1 MHPQRMVCRPAPSL
15 ASMRHLFWGATR
27 GVVALVLLASTTA
40 TVPAALADELVVDDG
55 AGTVQ
60 VVGTWATS
68 TNGSGFV
75 GDGYRYRSAGDGSS
89 SLRWPFPGSA
99 DGSFE
104 VFARWSS
111 GPNRASNATYVI
123 KSSDGTKSV
132 SVNQRDGGGAWQSL
146 GTFHFAP
153 GADNGVSLSDKADGV
168 VVADAIRF
176 VGTPSGAAA
185 TASAPS
191 PAPAS
196 AASATSPAPA
206 ATPASA
212 AALAADPR
220 YFDQTHFRV
229 DRDAF
234 WDFFQKRGNLR
245 TFGFPVT
252 RDFVFLGCATQL
264 FQRAAMQQCPNQGVG
279 TLNLLD
285 DGLMPYTRFNGST
298 LPAPDPALIAGA
310 PLPSDPDYASKAIDF
325 VRANAPET
333 VDGEPVKFLTTFQS
347 SVRLEDAFPQG
358 GGDAGLLPLLN
369 LQLWGLP
376 TSKPAYDPNNHE
388 FIYQRFQRGV
398 MHYDRG
404 CQCTLGLLL
413 SDYLKALLTGE
424 RLPDDL
430 AAQAAASPLLRS
442 FASGHAPRDTTF
454 GDAFTAQAPLPAAVA
469 APAPA
474 APAPAP
480 AATAPAPA
488 ANAPAPA
495 ALVPPSAPLTVSSPD
510 YGMSVFLWGH
520 SNTTDRDL
528 KLVTDAGFHWQKTL
542 FQWRQIEG
550 NCKGCF
556 DWSEADR
563 VVKASAQAGVK
574 IIARL
579 DFQPTWARKDG
590 ANNGPPDNYQD
601 YADFVSAFVTHFGP
615 SSSVGH
621 VQAIEIWNEVNLDRE
636 WGDATINQQQ
646 AADYVRL
653 LGLSYAA
660 AKAADPNVVVITA
673 GLSPTGVTDGHSA
686 DDVTYLQ
693 WLFDAGLQGKY
704 DVLGAHGN
712 TQAPEVDA
720 AFGSLPNFPDASFY
734 FRRIEQLRDVMVKN
748 GDAAKRIWLLEFG
761 WTSDSVHPNYKW
773 FAVSEDKKGTNIL
786 KAFEY
791 ARDHW
796 QPWIGVMTLWTV
808 PDPSWTTDREEY
820 WWAITNNDG
829 TARPA
834 YVDLLNARRS
844 GVLT

>member
-1 MHPQRMVCRPAPSL
+1 M
-15 ASMRHLFWGATR
+15 HLFRRVAR
-27 GVVALVLLASTTA
+27 GVITVVLLASTA
-40 TVPAALADELVVDDG
+40 APAALADELVVDDG
-55 AGTVQ
+55 AAGVQ
-60 VVGTWATS
+60 LNGTWATS
-68 TNGSGFV
+68 TNGSGFF
-75 GDGYRYRSAGDGSS
+75 GDGYRFRSAGDGSS
-89 SLRWPFPGSA
+89 SVRWPFPGSA
-99 DGSFE
+99 GGSFE
-104 VFARWSS
+104 VFARWTS
-111 GPNRASNATYVI
+111 GPNRASNATYVV
-123 KSSDGTKSV
+123 KSGEGSKSV

-146 GTFHFAP
+146 GTFRFAP
-153 GADNGVSLSDKADGV
+153 GSDNGVSLSDKADGV
-168 VVADAIRF
+168 VVADAVRF
-176 VGTPSGAAA
+176 VGAAGGAPS
-185 TASAPS
+185 TS

-196 AASATSPAPA
+196 AA
-206 ATPASA
+206 ASA
-212 AALAADPR
+212 GDQR
-220 YFDQTHFRV
+220 YFDQTRFRV

-245 TFGFPVT
+245 TFGFPVS
-252 RDFVFLGCATQL
+252 REFRFLGCATQL
-264 FQRAAMQQCPNQGVG
+264 FQRAAMQQCPGQGVG

-298 LPAPDPALIAGA
+298 LPAADPALIAGA
-310 PLPSDPDYASKAIDF
+310 PLPSDPAYASKAIEF

-333 VDGEPVKFLTTFQS
+333 FDGQPVKFATTFLN
-347 SVRLEDAFPQG
+347 SVRLEDAFPDG
-358 GGDAGLLPLLN
+358 SGDASLLPLLN

-376 TSKPAYDPNNHE
+376 TSQPAYDPNNHE

-398 MHYDRG
+398 MHYDKG

-430 AAQAAASPLLRS
+430 AAQAAGSPLLRS
-442 FASGHAPRDTTF
+442 VASGHAPHDTAF
-454 GDAFTAQAPLPAAVA
+454 GEAFTAQAPLPSPVAGAPATISPAATAPAAPSPAAAAPPPAAA

-474 APAPAP
+474 AAAPGPALA
-480 AATAPAPA
+480 
-488 ANAPAPA
+488 
-495 ALVPPSAPLTVSSPD
+495 PPSAPLAVSSPD
-510 YGMSVFLWGH
+510 YGMSVFLWG
-520 SNTTDRDL
+520 NAKTTDRDL

-550 NCKGCF
+550 RCKGCF
-556 DWSEADR
+556 DWTEADR

-579 DFQPTWARKDG
+579 DFEPNWARKDG

-601 YADFVSAFVTHFGP
+601 YADFVSAFVSHYG
-615 SSSVGH
+615 SGSSVGR

-636 WGDATINQQQ
+636 WGGATINPQQ

-653 LGLSYAA
+653 LGLAYSA

-693 WLFDAGLQGKY
+693 WLFDAGLKGKY

-748 GDAAKRIWLLEFG
+748 GDGDKRIWLLEFG
-761 WTSDSVHPNYKW
+761 WTSDAVHPNYSW
-773 FAVSEDKKGTNIL
+773 FAVSEAKKGTNIL